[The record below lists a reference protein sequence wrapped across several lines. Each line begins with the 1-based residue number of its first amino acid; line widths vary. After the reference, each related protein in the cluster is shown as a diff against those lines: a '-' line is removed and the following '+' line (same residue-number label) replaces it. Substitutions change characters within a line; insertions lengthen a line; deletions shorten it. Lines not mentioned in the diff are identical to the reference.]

1 MEKRTVIAIAL
12 SFLVIFLWSRFV
24 PRPETAQTQVQ
35 TQSIAITAEQ
45 SIPSQA
51 VIAASSAAIEPEAGS
66 QEYAIP
72 GSKMVVLEPS
82 SAIKEVLF
90 DKYQKNPFTINRGFH
105 IGDPGLALV
114 NKYDVTGG
122 FSYVYEDNVKRVTKT
137 LVSSNSLYG
146 MDLEVKIKNT
156 SLSPALISL
165 PIILVRIDLDQKTGQ
180 AQRYE
185 DIMVSSNAKVSHPN
199 FKKEAV
205 FPDIKFMGMR
215 DQYFCVVVE
224 PESTGYSGFVN
235 KVSDKV
241 FDIGFTSKAMTIL
254 SGDEVVQKF
263 KVYLG
268 PQDTDLISKVNPNWG
283 SIVYFGMFDLVGQAI
298 LGLLKFLFII
308 VRNWGLAIIVL
319 SVLIFLVLF
328 PLTIKQMK
336 SMKEM
341 QILQPKMEQLR
352 KTYANDSKK
361 LNEEMMKLYKEH
373 KVNPFGGCLPM
384 ILQIPIFIALYQ
396 VLSRSIALKGA
407 EFLWIKDLSEPDRL
421 FKFPGALPFIGEY
434 FNILPI
440 LMAIGMFVQQK
451 MSSANASGQSAEQQK
466 MMMVMI
472 PILMGVM
479 FYNVPSGLVMYW
491 FLNST
496 LMLFYQIIVMK
507 RVIPL
512 G

>member
-12 SFLVIFLWSRFV
+12 SFLVIFLWSKFV

-35 TQSIAITAEQ
+35 PQSAAVTTEAPIPSQTAITA
-45 SIPSQA
+45 SSA
-51 VIAASSAAIEPEAGS
+51 VIEYEAGS
-66 QEYAIP
+66 REIAFP
-72 GSKMVVLEPS
+72 GSKMAVLEPG

-90 DKYQKNPFTINRGFH
+90 DKYQKNPFILNRGFY

-122 FSYVYEDNVKRVTKT
+122 FAYVYEDSVKRVTKT
-137 LVSSNSLYG
+137 LVSSNSLYS
-146 MDLEVKIKNT
+146 MELEVKIKNT
-156 SLSPALISL
+156 SLSPVLINL
-165 PIILVRIDLDQKTGQ
+165 PIILGRIDLDQKTGQ

-185 DIMVSSNAKVSHPN
+185 DIMVSSNAKVLHPN

-205 FPDIKFMGMR
+205 FSDIKFIGIR

-241 FDIGFTSKAMTIL
+241 FDIGFLSKGMTI
-254 SGDEVVQKF
+254 SPGDELIQKF
-263 KVYLG
+263 EVYLG
-268 PQDTDLISKVNPNWG
+268 PQDTDLINKVNPNWG

-298 LGLLKFLFII
+298 LGLLKFLFIV
-308 VRNWGLAIIVL
+308 VRNWGLAIVVL

-440 LMAIGMFVQQK
+440 LMALGMFVQQK
-451 MSSANASGQSAEQQK
+451 MSAVSASGQSAEQQK
-466 MMMVMI
+466 IMMVMI

-496 LMLFYQIIVMK
+496 LMLLYQLKVMK
-507 RVIPL
+507 AR
-512 G
+512 